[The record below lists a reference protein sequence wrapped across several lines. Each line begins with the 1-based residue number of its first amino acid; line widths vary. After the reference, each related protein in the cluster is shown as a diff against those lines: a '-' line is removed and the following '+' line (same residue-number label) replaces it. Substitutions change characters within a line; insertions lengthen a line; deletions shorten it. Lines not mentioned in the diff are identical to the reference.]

1 MANHDELSR
10 KLLRMATQIADFWR
24 YQPDQ
29 PPEIAIAGHINDFW
43 SYQMRMDL
51 LALLKAGEPADPL
64 VAAAAE
70 YIRLPSEPSEGARP
84 TDPLSHQE

>member
-1 MANHDELSR
+1 MSADKTAEKLVRMAN
-10 KLLRMATQIADFWR
+10 QIARFMESK
-24 YQPDQ
+24 
-29 PPEIAIAGHINDFW
+29 PPAEGVPGLAGHINDFW

-70 YIRLPSEPSEGARP
+70 HIRLPSEPSEGARP